1 MAACGSYNE
10 RMLYVWLLILVLL
23 NAVWLVLV
31 LFGLPGN
38 WLMVFSTVLFAWWK
52 WDEGLFSGW
61 TLAAIAVL
69 ALLGELIEFFAGMVG
84 ARKSGASW
92 PASIA
97 GLFGALLGAVV
108 GTTMFA
114 VPLVGTVVGA
124 CLGAGLSVWAVEA
137 SRGEH
142 PDLSLRRGV
151 GAGAGK
157 LLGIVGKFALGIGI
171 WLIITAAA
179 FWP

>member
-1 MAACGSYNE
+1 
-10 RMLYVWLLILVLL
+10 MLYVWLLILVLL

-38 WLMVFSTVLFAWWK
+38 CRHCGPGAAGRVDRVLRR
-52 WDEGLFSGW
+52 DGRRPEIG
-61 TLAAIAVL
+61 
-69 ALLGELIEFFAGMVG
+69 GELGRLNCRTVWG
-84 ARKSGASW
+84 AARRGRRNDDA
-92 PASIA
+92 P
-97 GLFGALLGAVV
+97 
-108 GTTMFA
+108 
-114 VPLVGTVVGA
+114 VPLVGTVVGT
-124 CLGAGLSVWAVEA
+124 CLGAGLSVWAIEV

-157 LLGIVGKFALGIGI
+157 FLGIVGKFALGIGI
-171 WLIITAAA
+171 WLIITVAA

>member
-1 MAACGSYNE
+1 MA
-10 RMLYVWLLILVLL
+10 
-23 NAVWLVLV
+23 
-31 LFGLPGN
+31 
-38 WLMVFSTVLFAWWK
+38 
-52 WDEGLFSGW
+52 
-61 TLAAIAVL
+61 
-69 ALLGELIEFFAGMVG
+69 G

-92 PASIA
+92 AASIA

-108 GTTMFA
+108 GTMMLP
-114 VPLVGTVVGA
+114 VPLVGTVVGT
-124 CLGAGLSVWAVEA
+124 CLGAGLSVWAIEV

-157 LLGIVGKFALGIGI
+157 FLGIVGKFALGIGI
-171 WLIITAAA
+171 WLIVTVAA